1 MSSSRLLSCI
11 DADVLRLASNFYARI
26 LLLWLKLH
34 VHRNRKR
41 IKFWS
46 CTYDPTSMH
55 IWYMR
60 FLRCRSRNSSDFN
73 QELGW
78 KECHK
83 TSKNHAL
90 TSLILPEGLI
100 SNKCALNGARNF
112 LHSSDELK
120 SRTSFSKWK
129 IKCHFRVETKRVQFC
144 DSLLDKYWLKCAS

>member
-34 VHRNRKR
+34 VDHNRER
-41 IKFWS
+41 VKFWS
-46 CTYDPTSMH
+46 CLTPPQC
-55 IWYMR
+55 I
-60 FLRCRSRNSSDFN
+60 
-73 QELGW
+73 LGVFFAVGL
-78 KECHK
+78 EI
-83 TSKNHAL
+83 AL
-90 TSLILPEGLI
+90 TSTKNWVRKNATKHLPRVNFVDI
-100 SNKCALNGARNF
+100 ARRANKCALNGARNF

-120 SRTSFSKWK
+120 SRTSFWKWK